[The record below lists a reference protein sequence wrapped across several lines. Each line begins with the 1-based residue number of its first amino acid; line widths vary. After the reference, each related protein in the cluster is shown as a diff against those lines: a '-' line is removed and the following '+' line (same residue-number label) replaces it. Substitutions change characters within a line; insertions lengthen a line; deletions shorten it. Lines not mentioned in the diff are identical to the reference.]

1 MPGHLTPQIR
11 LVCPYCYDTFPRWR
25 IQFRCS
31 GRPSRSGERCE
42 AAPDQIYSSHFGQGD
57 QLPVF
62 PGGRFPAGLWS
73 YRASCP
79 HCGSE
84 TQVRVCPSCHHRLPT
99 HFGRIR
105 SRLVALVGARESGKT
120 VYLTVLIH
128 ELSNKSGERLD
139 AGVWGADEETR
150 RVFAGDYERQLYQES
165 QLLGPTRTV
174 AATRY
179 GLRPPLVFSYA
190 ARSAGSGVSARLTDS
205 VLQPAR
211 KTLLSFFDTAGED
224 LISVDSVEL
233 NARYLQAASA
243 VLLILDPLQMPGG
256 RAHAAADTRL
266 PLPGVGANDPY
277 EVLQRITELLLAGRR
292 RRKVRKPLAIVF
304 SKLDGFWNAMPP
316 GSALRRPEPTAR
328 GVDEQ
333 DGLDVHAQIE
343 ALLDEWDGRR
353 IDYFL
358 RNNYRTY
365 RYFGVSALG
374 DTPTQDNL
382 ISEKGIQPYRV
393 TDPFLWLLSRL
404 GAVPVI
410 RRRPE

>member
-1 MPGHLTPQIR
+1 MPGRIRPQIR

-42 AAPDQIYSSHFGQGD
+42 AAPDQIYSAHFGQGD

-62 PGGRFPAGLWS
+62 PGGLWRYS
-73 YRASCP
+73 ASCP
-79 HCGSE
+79 HCHSE

-128 ELSNKSGERLD
+128 ELTNRSGERLD
-139 AGVWGADEETR
+139 SGVWGADEETR

-165 QLLGPTRTV
+165 QLLEATRTV
-174 AATRY
+174 VATRY
-179 GLRPPLVFSYA
+179 GLRPPLVFSFA
-190 ARSAGSGVSARLTDS
+190 ARVAWLGGAGPAQLAGSAPRA
-205 VLQPAR
+205 AR

-224 LISVDSVEL
+224 LISQDSVDL
-233 NARYLQAASA
+233 NTRYLQAASA
-243 VLLILDPLQMPGG
+243 VLIILDPLQMAGG
-256 RAHAAADTRL
+256 RERAAAGTRL
-266 PLPGVGANDPY
+266 PTPGSVADDPY
-277 EVLQRITELLLAGRR
+277 AVLQRVTELLLAGRR
-292 RRKVRKPLAIVF
+292 WGKVRKPLAVVF
-304 SKLDGFWNAMPP
+304 SKLDGFWDAMPP
-316 GSALRRPEPTAR
+316 ESALRRPEPTAR

-343 ALLDEWDGRR
+343 ALLHEWDGRR

-358 RNNYRTY
+358 QNNYRTY

-374 DTPTQDNL
+374 DTPTEDNRV
-382 ISEKGIQPYRV
+382 SEKGIQPYRV

-410 RRRPE
+410 RRRPT

>member
-1 MPGHLTPQIR
+1 
-11 LVCPYCYDTFPRWR
+11 
-25 IQFRCS
+25 
-31 GRPSRSGERCE
+31 
-42 AAPDQIYSSHFGQGD
+42 
-57 QLPVF
+57 
-62 PGGRFPAGLWS
+62 
-73 YRASCP
+73 
-79 HCGSE
+79 
-84 TQVRVCPSCHHRLPT
+84 
-99 HFGRIR
+99 
-105 SRLVALVGARESGKT
+105 LVALVGARESGKT

-128 ELSNKSGERLD
+128 ELTNRSGERLD

-150 RVFAGDYERQLYQES
+150 RVFAGDYGRQLYQES
-165 QLLGPTRTV
+165 QLLDPTRTV

-190 ARSAGSGVSARLTDS
+190 TRINGLADS
-205 VLQPAR
+205 TLHPAR

-233 NARYLQAASA
+233 NARYLHASSA

-256 RAHAAADTRL
+256 RERAAADTRL
-266 PLPGVGANDPY
+266 PMPGGAANDPY
-277 EVLQRITELLLAGRR
+277 AVLQRITELLQAGQRWGT
-292 RRKVRKPLAIVF
+292 KVRKPLAIVF
-304 SKLDGFWNAMPP
+304 SKLDGFWEAMPP
-316 GSALRRPEPTAR
+316 ESALRRPESTAR

-343 ALLDEWDGRR
+343 ALLHEWDGRQ
-353 IDYFL
+353 IDSFL

-374 DTPTQDNL
+374 DTPTEDNRV
-382 ISEKGIQPYRV
+382 SEKGIQPYRV

-410 RRRPE
+410 RRRLT

>member
-1 MPGHLTPQIR
+1 MPGHIRPQIR

-42 AAPDQIYSSHFGQGD
+42 AAPDQIYNSHFGQGD

-62 PGGRFPAGLWS
+62 SGGLWR

-79 HCGSE
+79 HCHSE

-99 HFGRIR
+99 HFGRIH

-128 ELSNKSGERLD
+128 ELTNRSGERLGS
-139 AGVWGADEETR
+139 GVWGADEETR
-150 RVFAGDYERQLYQES
+150 RVFAGDYERWLYQES
-165 QLLGPTRTV
+165 QLLEATRTV

-190 ARSAGSGVSARLTDS
+190 TSSGGSGRPARLVDS
-205 VLQPAR
+205 ALRPAR

-224 LISVDSVEL
+224 LISADSVEL

-243 VLLILDPLQMPGG
+243 VLLMLDPLQMPGG
-256 RAHAAADTRL
+256 RTRAAADTRL
-266 PLPGVGANDPY
+266 PTPSSGGDDPY
-277 EVLQRITELLLAGRR
+277 EVLQRITDLLLAGRR
-292 RRKVRKPLAIVF
+292 WGKVRKPLAVVF
-304 SKLDGFWNAMPP
+304 SKLDGFWDAMPP
-316 GSALRRPEPTAR
+316 ESVLRCPEPTAR

-333 DGLDVHAQIE
+333 DGLNVHAQIE
-343 ALLDEWDGRR
+343 ALLHEWDGRR

-358 RNNYRTY
+358 QNNYRTY

-374 DTPTQDNL
+374 DTPTANNRV
-382 ISEKGIQPYRV
+382 SEKGIQPYRV
-393 TDPFLWLLSRL
+393 TDPFLWLLSKL
-404 GAVPVI
+404 GAVTVI
-410 RRRPE
+410 RRRLT